1 MVNAGNIDTLSACIK
16 ELFPDAADVII
27 GSETLLDDIPG
38 WDSMSAVN
46 LQTYLATAFGV
57 TLPEEM
63 LSGEISVGEIV
74 EQIRNG

>member
-1 MVNAGNIDTLSACIK
+1 MVNAVNIDTLSACIK

-27 GSETLLDDIPG
+27 GSETVLDDIPG

-57 TLPEEM
+57 TIPEEM
-63 LSGEISVGEIV
+63 LSSETSVGEII

>member
-1 MVNAGNIDTLSACIK
+1 MVNAVNIDTLSACII

-27 GSETLLDDIPG
+27 GSETRLDDIPG

-57 TLPEEM
+57 TIPEEM
-63 LSGEISVGEIV
+63 LSSETSVGEIV
-74 EQIRNG
+74 EHIRNG

>member
-1 MVNAGNIDTLSACIK
+1 MVTAVNIDTLSACIK

-46 LQTYLATAFGV
+46 LQTYLTTTFGV
-57 TLPEEM
+57 TIPEEM
-63 LSGEISVGEIV
+63 LSSETSVGEIV

>member
-1 MVNAGNIDTLSACIK
+1 MVNAVNIGTLSACIK

-38 WDSMSAVN
+38 WDSMSAVT

-57 TLPEEM
+57 TIPEEM
-63 LSGEISVGEIV
+63 LSSETSVGEIV
-74 EQIRNG
+74 EHIRNG

>member
-1 MVNAGNIDTLSACIK
+1 MIKAVNIDTLSACIK

-57 TLPEEM
+57 TTPEEM
-63 LSGEISVGEIV
+63 LSSETSVGEII

>member
-1 MVNAGNIDTLSACIK
+1 MVSTVNIDTLSVCIK
-16 ELFPDAADVII
+16 ELFPEAADVTI

-57 TLPEEM
+57 TIPEEM
-63 LSGEISVGEIV
+63 LSSETSVGEIV
-74 EQIRNG
+74 EHIRNG

>member
-1 MVNAGNIDTLSACIK
+1 MVNDVNIDTLSACIK
-16 ELFPDAADVII
+16 ELFPDAADLSI

-57 TLPEEM
+57 TVPEEM
-63 LSGEISVGEIV
+63 LSSETSVGEIV